1 MLYYISCFIF
11 GFFLPAFVAY
21 DNCIQQSRFENI
33 IIFGDSNSDTG
44 NVFKLSNY
52 TWPLSPPYYH
62 GRFCNDRNWV
72 DQLQVNGIKNYAY
85 GSATTDNVQVQG
97 YTKFNT
103 LLVPGV
109 NQQIDKYFN
118 EYNSNIISSQK
129 TLHIIWAG
137 GNNVIFN
144 PALPIPDIVNNLTNL
159 VTKLCENNAKYVL
172 IFNQVPAQYIPDALT
187 IANASIL
194 AQMTAGFNYFITSNL
209 HTIQQA
215 HTQASIYIFDVYSLI
230 LKVITQNTGYFA
242 DTTNSC
248 WNSVN
253 ATTVIENCQD
263 PNKNVFLDNAHF
275 TYTVQELIADVVR
288 KFLLPSYEV
297 NTASCYIQNA

>member
-1 MLYYISCFIF
+1 MRRYL
-11 GFFLPAFVAY
+11 G
-21 DNCIQQSRFENI
+21 Q
-33 IIFGDSNSDTG
+33 
-44 NVFKLSNY
+44 K
-52 TWPLSPPYYH
+52 
-62 GRFCNDRNWV
+62 V

-85 GSATTDNVQVQG
+85 GSATTDNDQVQD

-118 EYNSNIISSQK
+118 EYSSNIISSQK

-144 PALPIPDIVNNLTNL
+144 PALPIPDIANNLTNL

-187 IANASIL
+187 IANANIL
-194 AQMTAGFNYFITSNL
+194 AQMTAGFNYLMTNNL
-209 HTIQQA
+209 HAIQQA
-215 HTQASIYIFDVYSLI
+215 SIHILDIHSLI
-230 LKVITQNTGYFA
+230 LKVITQGLDYFI
-242 DTTNSC
+242 DTINNC
-248 WNSVN
+248 WSTIN
-253 ATTVIENCQD
+253 ATIIIKNCQD
-263 PNKNVFLDNAHF
+263 PNKNVFVDETHF
-275 TYTVQELIADVVR
+275 TYPVHELIADVIR
-288 KFLLPSYEV
+288 KFLLPSYTV